1 MNYAAI
7 VRILSVLGL
16 FMAMAL
22 LIAASVAISFEE
34 WVQLGAISVT
44 LFVVLFLSVSILLL
58 TPKPSRPAT
67 PRDGL
72 AVLLLWWGFAAMLG
86 AGPFIF
92 DAYQGWVTAV
102 LHESVSSLTTT
113 GHVALTPVTMEGDW
127 PVSLLVWRGL
137 LHVLGAITSLVGV
150 ASIFAALNLG
160 GPGIHKTV
168 LFTIPDG
175 SFFDAIP
182 RVLIAACT
190 VIGIMIVVLMIA
202 LMWGG
207 VPWPLALSDA
217 VSITTTG
224 LVHPDR
230 ADIAPANGLHSLI
243 IFFGLLFS
251 TVGLAVALEA
261 LAEQWR
267 DVIRDPEL
275 ISLIGVLL
283 FLCALLPLVGFS
295 LPQSLGWGISHVST
309 SGIPVTDPAEM
320 TNVPLLLSVIPVL
333 IGGSALA
340 TVGGLKLAR
349 LYLLIARAG
358 EEFARLGFRDS
369 VVVMRYRGRL
379 LPDAAVVGVWVYL
392 VAYVVVVATMI
403 VVNTLCDMAFP
414 EAVSSAVGLISNTG
428 SLVDLSGSNR
438 PTVSDL
444 FSIVAMLLGRLEIIA
459 LIPALSWGFWRA

>member
-22 LIAASVAISFEE
+22 LIAASVAIAFEE
-34 WVQLGAISVT
+34 WIQLGAISVT
-44 LFVVLFLSVSILLL
+44 LFVVLFLSVSILVL

-160 GPGIHKTV
+160 VPGIHKTV
-168 LFTIPDG
+168 LFTIPEG

-190 VIGIMIVVLMIA
+190 AIGVMIVVLMIA
-202 LMWGG
+202 LMWAG
-207 VPWPLALSDA
+207 VPLAAGAFGCCQHHHDW
-217 VSITTTG
+217 TG
-224 LVHPDR
+224 
-230 ADIAPANGLHSLI
+230 AP
-243 IFFGLLFS
+243 
-251 TVGLAVALEA
+251 
-261 LAEQWR
+261 
-267 DVIRDPEL
+267 
-275 ISLIGVLL
+275 
-283 FLCALLPLVGFS
+283 
-295 LPQSLGWGISHVST
+295 
-309 SGIPVTDPAEM
+309 
-320 TNVPLLLSVIPVL
+320 
-333 IGGSALA
+333 
-340 TVGGLKLAR
+340 
-349 LYLLIARAG
+349 
-358 EEFARLGFRDS
+358 
-369 VVVMRYRGRL
+369 
-379 LPDAAVVGVWVYL
+379 
-392 VAYVVVVATMI
+392 
-403 VVNTLCDMAFP
+403 
-414 EAVSSAVGLISNTG
+414 
-428 SLVDLSGSNR
+428 
-438 PTVSDL
+438 
-444 FSIVAMLLGRLEIIA
+444 
-459 LIPALSWGFWRA
+459 